1 MWEGNTFRMAIL
13 LSTLTYRCPFE
24 GEVFD
29 GLGRGFGQ
37 GLHFKKI
44 FFAMRKTFAVSNI
57 KSIACRAQRFFLQNY

>member
-1 MWEGNTFRMAIL
+1 MWEENTFRMAIL
-13 LSTLTYRCPFE
+13 LSTLTHRCPFE

-44 FFAMRKTFAVSNI
+44 FFLRCGKQPEALNMNLI
-57 KSIACRAQRFFLQNY
+57 